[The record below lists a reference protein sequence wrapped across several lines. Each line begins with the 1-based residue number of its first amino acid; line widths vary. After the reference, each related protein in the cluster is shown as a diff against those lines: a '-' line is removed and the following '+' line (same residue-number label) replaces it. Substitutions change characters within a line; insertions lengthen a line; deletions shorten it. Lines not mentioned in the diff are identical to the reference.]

1 MAAVPSAEPPA
12 PSADWSELGDLGEPL
27 GQVTRFSEP
36 EEASAVITAAYAPHR
51 LQVAGRQV
59 NFDLQ
64 LWGCDV
70 PGGVRLGY
78 VRSASGLHLSAP
90 PLADCYVL
98 VFCSR
103 GRMDVG
109 SGCESH
115 VTAGGAAVVVRPGD
129 PAYFGDWSPGCQM
142 VTARFD
148 KAALESTMSAMLGRP
163 LQGPIRLRLGMDL
176 AAPSSGPFLRAL
188 RMLHSELR
196 QPDGGMTANPV
207 MAANLSQLVMTGL
220 LVSQPHEF
228 SDELTAWTRPAP
240 PGPVRAAIEMIQAG
254 PAEVLSVVDLAKAA
268 SVSVRALEEG
278 FRRHV
283 GMPPMTYLR
292 ETRLARVHEELQGSD
307 PDVTTAAA
315 IAQRWGFSHYGRF
328 AAAYRSKYGIAPS
341 QTLRGIRPI

>member
-1 MAAVPSAEPPA
+1 MVAVPSAVPLV

-27 GQVTRFSEP
+27 GEVIRTDEP
-36 EEASAVITAAYAPHR
+36 EEANAVITQAYAPHR
-51 LQVAGRQV
+51 LQVAGRHAD
-59 NFDLQ
+59 FDLR

-78 VRSASGLHLSAP
+78 VRSVSDLHLTAP
-90 PLADCYVL
+90 PPTDCYVV

-103 GRMDVG
+103 GRVEIG
-109 SGCESH
+109 SRRESR
-115 VTAGGAAVVVRPGD
+115 VAAGGTAAVVHPGD
-129 PAYFGDWSPGCQM
+129 PVYFENWSPDCQM

-148 KAALESTMSAMLGRP
+148 RAALENTMSAMLGRP
-163 LQGPIRLRLGMDL
+163 LQGPIKLRHGMDL
-176 AAPSSGPFLRAL
+176 TAPSSGPFLRAL

-220 LVSQPHEF
+220 LVCQPHEF
-228 SDELTAWTRPAP
+228 SDELAAAARPAP
-240 PGPVRAAIEMIQAG
+240 PGPIRAAIETIQAA
-254 PAEVLSVVDLAKAA
+254 PSQVLSVVDLAKAA
-268 SVSVRALEEG
+268 SLSVRALEEG

-292 ETRLARVHEELQGSD
+292 ETRLTRAHEELQSSD

-315 IAQRWGFSHYGRF
+315 IAQRWGFCHYGRF
-328 AAAYRSKYGIAPS
+328 AAAYRAKYGIAPS
-341 QTLRGIRPI
+341 QTLRAVRPV